1 MAPVRQIRR
10 RDCRGT
16 THDALARER
25 APLSPS
31 GVVSEAQIRPVEPTR
46 TAVSHREDDSW
57 EECLLEENLLMALLT
72 GITNVEF
79 ILVPDFVSPSA
90 GRFEPKTT
98 LTTPVVFPLV
108 DFSPT
113 PTHRGV

>member
-1 MAPVRQIRR
+1 VAPVRQIRR

-16 THDALARER
+16 THDARARER

-57 EECLLEENLLMALLT
+57 GECLLEENLLMALLT
-72 GITNVEF
+72 GITNVPL

-90 GRFEPKTT
+90 GRFAPKTT
-98 LTTPVVFPLV
+98 LTTPVVFLLV
-108 DFSPT
+108 VFSPT
-113 PTHRGV
+113 PTHCGV